1 MSETITVGD
10 NEYVVDHVPDE
21 VKARIRDLRHVED
34 RLANKIRLLSVLT
47 RSKNSCIKSLKDE
60 IIAEKSGFL
69 IEE

>member
-10 NEYVVDHVPDE
+10 NEYVVDHFTDE

-69 IEE
+69 FEE